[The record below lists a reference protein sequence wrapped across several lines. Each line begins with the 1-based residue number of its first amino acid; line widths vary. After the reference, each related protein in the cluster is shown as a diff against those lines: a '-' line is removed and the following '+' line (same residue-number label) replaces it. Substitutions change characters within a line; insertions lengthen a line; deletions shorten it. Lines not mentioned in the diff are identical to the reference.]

1 MEEEILIQVDLTGN
15 LGEDVDS
22 QFELPAMTN
31 DDFDQLLVDAGQVED
46 DEQLLLE
53 SPAVLRTSEALASQ
67 NQVQDGFTMQV
78 VDALP
83 TTPSIMIEKSPQ
95 NIGKTRTND
104 DDNLLSSLRASECI
118 NSPLDVPKD
127 QSEFMGVIDL
137 TSPIAV

>member
-1 MEEEILIQVDLTGN
+1 
-15 LGEDVDS
+15 
-22 QFELPAMTN
+22 
-31 DDFDQLLVDAGQVED
+31 
-46 DEQLLLE
+46 
-53 SPAVLRTSEALASQ
+53 
-67 NQVQDGFTMQV
+67 MQV

-83 TTPSIMIEKSPQ
+83 TTRSIMIEKSPQ
-95 NIGKTRTND
+95 NVGKTRTND

>member
-1 MEEEILIQVDLTGN
+1 
-15 LGEDVDS
+15 
-22 QFELPAMTN
+22 
-31 DDFDQLLVDAGQVED
+31 
-46 DEQLLLE
+46 
-53 SPAVLRTSEALASQ
+53 
-67 NQVQDGFTMQV
+67 
-78 VDALP
+78 
-83 TTPSIMIEKSPQ
+83 MIEKSPQ